1 MDRALFYFLV
11 STAPLCSDS
20 FQQKGDSQGKTS
32 FHRFSTKKDTSPSTI
47 LKSFSYLGDL
57 GVEDY
62 GSNTET
68 TTTTIGPQPA
78 FPIQPQLQYR
88 DDTATTK
95 SFYEGMSLL
104 APPLIANPYDGATE
118 SWMPQESPVTTT
130 TTPTPKVSSPV
141 TGTSMSAITTVNPR
155 TITNI
160 NNQYQNVRSIWETT
174 APTVVQGSSL
184 RTWNFVSSKL
194 QAVQVLLKT
203 NGRPLHANVELWQG
217 EDHTPQKIAVY
228 TEDGESRPFS
238 AFLATPFD
246 GPTAIAV
253 KNSANMEFPLQA
265 CVEGDLYSTS
275 RDNGVFGSS
284 NNNYNNNNNN
294 GAGYGN
300 RLAQVTLRRLYE
312 SARPRVVQGD
322 GASYVIPLAE
332 SVSRVQV
339 LITTEERPLNA
350 RIELLQGPNNIK
362 QVIEVSTEDGK
373 ARPFF
378 AVLETPGL
386 ANAMRIVNTGPVEF
400 PIDCRVEPF
409 SVVDGIDN
417 TYFFDTIDGPQ
428 LEQQQLLQ
436 LQPPQHKNNP
446 LSVFT
451 KLLGGRT

>member
-1 MDRALFYFLV
+1 MDGVLLFLLV
-11 STAPLCSDS
+11 STAPLRSQS
-20 FQQKGDSQGKTS
+20 FQQHQGQGKTS
-32 FHRFSTKKDTSPSTI
+32 SHRRTKDTTTSSSPI
-47 LKSFSYLGDL
+47 VLRSFSSLGNL

-62 GSNTET
+62 GSGST
-68 TTTTIGPQPA
+68 TMEPQQA
-78 FPIQPQLQYR
+78 FPIQPQLQWQE
-88 DDTATTK
+88 DTTK
-95 SFYEGMSLL
+95 RFYEDVSLP
-104 APPLIANPYDGATE
+104 APYDGGTGAWIPE
-118 SWMPQESPVTTT
+118 ESPVAAA
-130 TTPTPKVSSPV
+130 PMPKVSSPV
-141 TGTSMSAITTVNPR
+141 TRTSTGAITTVNPR
-155 TITNI
+155 IAASVN

-184 RTWNFVSSKL
+184 RTWNFLSSKL
-194 QAVQVLLKT
+194 EAVQVLLKT
-203 NGRPLHANVELWQG
+203 NGRPLHANIELWQG

-228 TEDGESRPFS
+228 TEDGETRPFS

-253 KNSANMEFPLQA
+253 KNSGNTEFPLQA
-265 CVEGDLYSTS
+265 CVEGDLYTTIQ
-275 RDNGVFGSS
+275 DNVGAS
-284 NNNYNNNNNN
+284 NFIGNN

-300 RLAQVTLRRLYE
+300 RLAQATLRRLYE
-312 SARPRVVQGD
+312 SAKPRVVQGD
-322 GASYVIPLAE
+322 GASYVIPLEE

-409 SVVDGIDN
+409 SVVDGIEN
-417 TYFFDTIDGPQ
+417 NYFFDTVNVP
-428 LEQQQLLQ
+428 QQQQ
-436 LQPPQHKNNP
+436 QNYNP
-446 LSVFT
+446 LNVFT
-451 KLLGGRT
+451 KLLGGRA

>member
-1 MDRALFYFLV
+1 METLLLYLLA
-11 STAPLCSDS
+11 STAPFCGES
-20 FQQKGDSQGKTS
+20 FQQQGDLQRKTS
-32 FHRFSTKKDTSPSTI
+32 FHRSSATTDTSSSTI
-47 LKSFSYLGDL
+47 LQSFSYLGDL

-62 GSNTET
+62 GSNVAT
-68 TTTTIGPQPA
+68 TTTTIEPQPA

-88 DDTATTK
+88 DDTVTTRN
-95 SFYEGMSLL
+95 FYEDVSLP
-104 APPLIANPYDGATE
+104 APFLIANPYDGTTG
-118 SWMPQESPVTTT
+118 SWVPQEKTVTT
-130 TTPTPKVSSPV
+130 TTPTPKVSTPIPRTS
-141 TGTSMSAITTVNPR
+141 TGALTTVNPR

-160 NNQYQNVRSIWETT
+160 DNNQYQNVRSIWETT

-275 RDNGVFGSS
+275 QDDS
-284 NNNYNNNNNN
+284 NNNYFSNNN

-322 GASYVIPLAE
+322 GASYVISLEE

-362 QVIEVSTEDGK
+362 QVIEVTTEDGV

-400 PIDCRVEPF
+400 PIECRVEPF
-409 SVVDGIDN
+409 SVVDSIDN
-417 TYFFDTIDGPQ
+417 TYFFDTVDAPQ
-428 LEQQQLLQ
+428 LQQQQ
-436 LQPPQHKNNP
+436 QQQRPQNNP
-446 LSVFT
+446 LNVFT
-451 KLLGGRT
+451 KLLGGRG

>member
-1 MDRALFYFLV
+1 MDRVFFYLLI
-11 STAPLCSDS
+11 STAPLCSDA
-20 FQQKGDSQGKTS
+20 FQQQDLQGKTS
-32 FHRFSTKKDTSPSTI
+32 FHRLPAKEDTSPSTV
-47 LKSFSYLGDL
+47 LQSFSYLGDL

-62 GSNTET
+62 GSSTST
-68 TTTTIGPQPA
+68 TTTTIEPQPA
-78 FPIQPQLQYR
+78 FPIQPQLQYS
-88 DDTATTK
+88 DDTAT
-95 SFYEGMSLL
+95 SFYDGLSLP
-104 APPLIANPYDGATE
+104 APPLIANPYDGTTE
-118 SWMPQESPVTTT
+118 SWIPQENPVITT

-141 TGTSMSAITTVNPR
+141 PRTSTGAISTVNPR
-155 TITNI
+155 TITN

-203 NGRPLHANVELWQG
+203 NGRPLHANIELWQG

-228 TEDGESRPFS
+228 TEDGETRPFS

-265 CVEGDLYSTS
+265 CVEGDLHSTS
-275 RDNGVFGSS
+275 QDYGSFG
-284 NNNYNNNNNN
+284 NYNNNYFDNGN

-322 GASYVIPLAE
+322 GASYVIPLGE

-362 QVIEVSTEDGK
+362 QVIEVSTEDGM

-400 PIDCRVEPF
+400 PIECRVEPF
-409 SVVDGIDN
+409 SVVDSIDS
-417 TYFFDTIDGPQ
+417 TYFFDTVDGP
-428 LEQQQLLQ
+428 EQQQQPQ
-436 LQPPQHKNNP
+436 LPKSNP
-446 LSVFT
+446 LNVFT
-451 KLLGGRT
+451 KLLGGRP